1 MTGANSLA
9 GPSGRAIIAAL
20 KQARV
25 EFVAAV
31 PDIVTSAG
39 LLWPLSRDPA
49 FRLVRLCKEDEGVS
63 ICAGLAFA
71 DRRAVLLMQ
80 QTGFL
85 DSLNSIRAIAVE
97 YADRNIRANCVC
109 PGLVA
114 TSLAQNSQRLH
125 GPAGTRGEPPFGR
138 VRRPLERPADPAE
151 IAAVVAFLCSDGS
164 SFMTGAAVPVDGGY
178 TAV

>member
-1 MTGANSLA
+1 VTGGNSLA
-9 GPSGRAIIAAL
+9 GPSGGAIIAAL
-20 KQARV
+20 KQARI

-63 ICAGLAFA
+63 VCAGLAFA

-97 YADRNIRANCVC
+97 YAQPICMLIGLLGKEPDRLPSASERYGVRIIEPIMEAMGIDHINIEGPAD
-109 PGLVA
+109 VA
-114 TSLAQNSQRLH
+114 TLIPAIDRAYAQS
-125 GPAGTRGEPPFGR
+125 
-138 VRRPLERPADPAE
+138 RPL
-151 IAAVVAFLCSDGS
+151 AALIGRTVEQ
-164 SFMTGAAVPVDGGY
+164 
-178 TAV
+178 